1 MFISRTINDQV
12 NRSRG
17 RVLHLIY
24 NDFES
29 KYKNFFL
36 KVSIYYLSSEHSKPF
51 RWNIAE
57 ICNALPGISESMHRT
72 ISCRRTSLWHCQDNH
87 SFLYHLPIV
96 RLMNRNTKSTGITFS
111 TNCYQGHN
119 WMSDSSMCIICR
131 MSVFFKTI
139 FIV

>member
-1 MFISRTINDQV
+1 MIKLTDLVAEFFIWSIMTLSQ
-12 NRSRG
+12 S
-17 RVLHLIY
+17 
-24 NDFES
+24 
-29 KYKNFFL
+29 YKNFFL

-57 ICNALPGISESMHRT
+57 ICKALPGIPESMHRT